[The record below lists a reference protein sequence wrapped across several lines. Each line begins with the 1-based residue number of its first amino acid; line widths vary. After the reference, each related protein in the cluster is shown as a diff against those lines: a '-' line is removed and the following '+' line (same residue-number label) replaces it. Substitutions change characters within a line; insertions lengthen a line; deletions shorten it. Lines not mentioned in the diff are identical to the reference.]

1 MEWFQSGHVAI
12 VTGGSRGLG
21 KALAWELLGKGL
33 TVIIDGRDPLRLER
47 TRRAILNDVSRT
59 LSKDEGRLGN
69 LTAIPGDVADPA
81 HVHALVAAAKQ
92 AGRLDLLVNNAS
104 TLGQTP
110 LPRIDQLD
118 RETFRAVFDV
128 NVFAPIHLIQHA
140 LPLMARSDPGTIVN
154 ITSDAGVE
162 AYPAWGGYGAS
173 KSALEHVSRVLAA
186 EVKGNSSTRV
196 LVFDPGDM
204 NTAMHR
210 DAMPDA
216 DPSELRDPAD
226 SARALMRAIAEM
238 KGGFERVRASDL
250 VTA

>member
-21 KALAWELLGKGL
+21 KALVGELLGKGL
-33 TVIIDGRDPLRLER
+33 TVIVDGRDPVTLER
-47 TRRAILNDVSRT
+47 THHV
-59 LSKDEGRLGN
+59 N
-69 LTAIPGDVADPA
+69 LITIPGDVADPA
-81 HVHALVAAAKQ
+81 HVHTLIAAAKE

-118 RETFRAVFDV
+118 RDTFRVLFDV

-140 LPLMARSDPGTIVN
+140 LPLMMQSEPATIVN
-154 ITSDAGVE
+154 VTSDAGVV
-162 AYPAWGGYGAS
+162 AYPGWGGYGAT

-186 EVKGNSSTRV
+186 ELEGSSTRV

-210 DAMPDA
+210 DAIPDA

-226 SARALMRAIAEM
+226 SARALMQAISEM
-238 KGGFERVRASDL
+238 KRGFERVRA
-250 VTA
+250 A

>member
-1 MEWFQSGHVAI
+1 MLVMKWFQPGHVAI

-21 KALAWELLGKGL
+21 KSLAFELLGKGL
-33 TVIIDGRDPLRLER
+33 TVIVDGRDPAALER
-47 TRRAILNDVSRT
+47 ARRAAPSDLA
-59 LSKDEGRLGN
+59 GN
-69 LTAIPGDVADPA
+69 LISIPGDVANPA
-81 HVHALVAAAKQ
+81 HVHALVAAAKE
-92 AGRLDLLVNNAS
+92 AGGLDLLVNNAS

-118 RETFRAVFDV
+118 RETFRVLFDV

-140 LPLMARSDPGTIVN
+140 LPLMTQSDLSTIVN
-154 ITSDAGVE
+154 VTSDAGVE
-162 AYPAWGGYGAS
+162 AYPAWGGYGAT

-186 EVKGNSSTRV
+186 ELEGGSTRV

-210 DAMPDA
+210 DAIPPDA

-226 SARALMRAIAEM
+226 SARALMRAVAEM
-238 KGGFERVRASDL
+238 ESGFARVRASDL

>member
-1 MEWFQSGHVAI
+1 MEWFQPGHVAI

-21 KALAWELLGKGL
+21 EALARELLGKGL
-33 TVIIDGRDPLRLER
+33 TVIVDGRDPIALER
-47 TRRAILNDVSRT
+47 TRHV
-59 LSKDEGRLGN
+59 N
-69 LTAIPGDVADPA
+69 LITIQGDVADPS
-81 HVHALVAAAKQ
+81 HVHALIAAAKQ

-118 RETFRAVFDV
+118 RDTFRLLFDV

-140 LPLMARSDPGTIVN
+140 LPLIVQSELGTIVN
-154 ITSDAGVE
+154 VTSDAGVE
-162 AYPAWGGYGAS
+162 AYPTWGGYGAS

-186 EVKGNSSTRV
+186 ELEGSSTRV
-196 LVFDPGDM
+196 LVFDPGDI

-210 DAMPDA
+210 DAIPDA

-226 SARALMRAIAEM
+226 SARALTRAIAEM
-238 KGGFERVRASDL
+238 KSSFERVRASD
-250 VTA
+250 VTLSPA